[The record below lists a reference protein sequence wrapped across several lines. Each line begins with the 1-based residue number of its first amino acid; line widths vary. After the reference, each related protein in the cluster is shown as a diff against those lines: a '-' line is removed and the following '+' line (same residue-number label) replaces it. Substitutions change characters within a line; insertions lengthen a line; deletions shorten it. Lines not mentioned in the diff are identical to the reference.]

1 MIYSLSL
8 GELHYPMKVFKKIS
22 FLGLLIPSLS
32 SFSELLAVEID
43 TTSNEVFD
51 LYFFGNGEVG
61 QTGENLY
68 GIKDPITGLDY
79 KEITGW
85 MDGLDFYGNVSER
98 LLLDG

>member
-1 MIYSLSL
+1 
-8 GELHYPMKVFKKIS
+8 MKVFKKIS